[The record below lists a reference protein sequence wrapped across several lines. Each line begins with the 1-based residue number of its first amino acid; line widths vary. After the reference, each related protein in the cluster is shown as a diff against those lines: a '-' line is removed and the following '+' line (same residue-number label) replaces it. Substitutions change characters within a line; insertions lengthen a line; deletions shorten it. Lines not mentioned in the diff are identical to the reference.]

1 MKLTRDH
8 IDHMAD
14 LAKLQITDEEARLYQ
29 KQLGEI
35 LDYIEKIEKLK
46 LSADAPQM
54 AHADDGVNVLRED
67 TVAASSQATVDAI
80 CNSFPAKEGKL
91 LSSPNVFGNSE

>member
-8 IDHMAD
+8 INHMAD
-14 LAKLQITDEEARLYQ
+14 LAKLQITSEEAKLYQ

-35 LDYIEKIEKLK
+35 LDYVDKIEKLK
-46 LSADAPQM
+46 LPADSPQM

-67 TVAASSQATVDAI
+67 KVDPASQDTIDSIVE
-80 CNSFPAKEGKL
+80 SFPEKEGNL
-91 LSSPNVFGNSE
+91 LSSPNVFGNTQ